1 MRLTALHRHPV
12 FFTRSGLDDTPAA
25 LWGEHSLLILQG
37 NRTQALLTHPRSRK
51 RNLAH
56 PPIATRGK
64 PAGSSGPA
72 RQPACSTLRTMPS
85 LPKLLLLSFTI
96 GAGAC
101 VAIAQ
106 DPIVA
111 FPKNYSLAL
120 NNELVSVIRV
130 HYGPHEHIG
139 VHDHSKFPTIYVYL
153 SDSGQ
158 VRFEHDEKPPFR
170 LTRPPTTTGAF
181 RVSPGRI
188 ERHAVEN
195 LSDQSSDFLRVE
207 LKQVPLGSSLR
218 PFRGKAPSSPLQS
231 GRTLE
236 FRSPEVDVQRLI
248 CEHGDPCNMDL
259 PAAASLLIA
268 FSPLKIME
276 NGAAE
281 PAVLMTGGD
290 VKWVRGS
297 RTVSIVAVSS
307 APAHLLWITL
317 KSGQPVAEHRHPC

>member
-1 MRLTALHRHPV
+1 
-12 FFTRSGLDDTPAA
+12 
-25 LWGEHSLLILQG
+25 
-37 NRTQALLTHPRSRK
+37 
-51 RNLAH
+51 
-56 PPIATRGK
+56 
-64 PAGSSGPA
+64 
-72 RQPACSTLRTMPS
+72 MPS
-85 LPKLLLLSFTI
+85 HPKLLLLLFAI
-96 GAGAC
+96 GAGAWT
-101 VAIAQ
+101 AIAQ

-120 NNELVSVIRV
+120 DNEVVSVIRV

-207 LKQVPLGSSLR
+207 LKQVPLGGSLQ

-231 GRTLE
+231 GRAVE
-236 FRSPEVDVQRLI
+236 FRSPEVDVQRVI
-248 CEHGDPCNMDL
+248 CEHGAPCNMDIS
-259 PAAASLLIA
+259 AAPSLLIA
-268 FSPLKIME
+268 FSSLKITE
-276 NGAAE
+276 NDAAE
-281 PAVLMTGGD
+281 QGALMTGGD
-290 VKWVRGS
+290 VKWVGGS
-297 RTVSIVAVSS
+297 RAVSIVAASS
-307 APAHLLWITL
+307 APAHLLWITI
-317 KSGQPVAEHRHPC
+317 KSGQPATEHRHPC